1 MVYQEPRTAFCVF
14 ETLLAGSV
22 AGEPMAN
29 SELDIQPIDGA
40 PSLKWRTYD
49 ALKSAIAGMDI
60 YGDDAQLRLDERAL
74 SARFGVS
81 RTPLREALAQLEL
94 EGLVRIV
101 PRRGVYIAR
110 KTKAEMLEMITVW
123 AALESMAA
131 RLVAEVATD
140 EEIASL
146 HALVDGFNGSD
157 VGAHMFEYS
166 DVNIRFH
173 QAIISL
179 SRCNMIV
186 EMANGLFT
194 HVRGIRRRTIYER
207 DRARRSVVD
216 HRDIVEALEARN
228 GERAERLVREHT
240 LKLRD
245 HVERFVALD

>member
-1 MVYQEPRTAFCVF
+1 MVCQKPRAAEDGRARDGATCF
-14 ETLLAGSV
+14 
-22 AGEPMAN
+22 MAN
-29 SELDIQPIDGA
+29 ADLDIQPIDES
-40 PSLKWRTYD
+40 PSLKWRAYD

-60 YGDDAQLRLDERAL
+60 YQEDAQLRLDERAL
-74 SARFGVS
+74 SLRFGVS

-101 PRRGVYIAR
+101 PRRGIYIAR

-131 RLVAEVATD
+131 RLATEVATD

-146 HALVDGFNGSD
+146 HELVDGFNGSD
-157 VGAHMFEYS
+157 VGSHMFEYS

-179 SRCNMIV
+179 SRCKMIE
-186 EMANGLFT
+186 EMANGLFV
-194 HVRGIRRRTIYER
+194 HVRAIRRRTIYER

-216 HRDIVEALEARN
+216 HKDIVEAIEARN

-240 LKLRD
+240 LKLRE
-245 HVERFVALD
+245 HVDRFVTLD

>member
-1 MVYQEPRTAFCVF
+1 
-14 ETLLAGSV
+14 
-22 AGEPMAN
+22 MAN
-29 SELDIQPIDGA
+29 AELDIQPIDET
-40 PSLKWRTYD
+40 PSLKWRAYD

-60 YGDDAQLRLDERAL
+60 YDEGAQLRLDERAL
-74 SARFGVS
+74 SAQFGVS

-94 EGLVRIV
+94 EGLVRIL
-101 PRRGVYIAR
+101 PRRGVFIAR

-131 RLVAEVATD
+131 RLVAEVASD
-140 EEIASL
+140 DEIASL
-146 HALVDGFNGSD
+146 YALVEGFNGVD
-157 VGAHMFEYS
+157 VEAHMFEYS

-179 SRCNMIV
+179 SRCKMIA

-207 DRARRSVVD
+207 DRAKRSVID

-245 HVERFVALD
+245 HVDRFVTLD